1 MKTSL
6 QESETKYR
14 IVSENTYDWGYWIS
28 PEKTFIYLSPSCKRI
43 TGYDADE
50 FLADPNLMYSI
61 IHPEDQPLF
70 LSHRAEAEKQF
81 QSDEIEF
88 RIIRND
94 GTVRWI
100 GHICQ
105 PVFDN
110 EGNFLGTRASNR
122 DVTKRKLAEQELQ
135 KGEEKYRT
143 VADFTYDWEDWLNP
157 SGKYLYISPSCERI
171 TGYRRDEFMDTDLVI
186 KITHPEDRETVKIHF
201 HEELNGSIGIH
212 HMEFRIITRSGDER
226 WLSHYCQPVYGNN
239 GRFLGRRGSN
249 RDITGRK
256 KAEEELKRSN
266 ADLQQFAFAASHDLQ
281 EPLRGIESF
290 IRLLENRYKGRLDEK
305 ADEFID
311 FIIDDVK
318 RMQVLI
324 KDLLEYSRLSA
335 KDKVISPAN
344 CSVILEQALNNL
356 RSAIGESNA
365 AVTYDSLPVV
375 MGDEAQLIR
384 LFQNLIGNAIKFRSR
399 EPLKVHISAR
409 REGNEWLFSVRDTGI
424 GIDPKQVERIFVIFQ
439 RLHARQEYPGT
450 GIGLAVCKRIVE
462 RHGGRIWVESELGKG
477 SAFFFTVPDRQRNLL
492 NA

>member
-1 MKTSL
+1 MI
-6 QESETKYR
+6 R
-14 IVSENTYDWGYWIS
+14 VSS
-28 PEKTFIYLSPSCKRI
+28 YLPI
-43 TGYDADE
+43 LPLT
-50 FLADPNLMYSI
+50 MYSDS
-61 IHPEDQPLF
+61 E
-70 LSHRAEAEKQF
+70 
-81 QSDEIEF
+81 
-88 RIIRND
+88 
-94 GTVRWI
+94 
-100 GHICQ
+100 
-105 PVFDN
+105 
-110 EGNFLGTRASNR
+110 
-122 DVTKRKLAEQELQ
+122 
-135 KGEEKYRT
+135 
-143 VADFTYDWEDWLNP
+143 
-157 SGKYLYISPSCERI
+157 
-171 TGYRRDEFMDTDLVI
+171 LVI
-186 KITHPEDRETVKIHF
+186 KITHPEDRETVKKHF
-201 HEELNGSIGIH
+201 HEELNGSSEIH
-212 HMEFRIITRSGDER
+212 HMEFRIITRNGDER
-226 WLSHYCQPVYGNN
+226 WLSHYCQPVYDNN
-239 GRFLGRRGSN
+239 GTFLGRRGSN

-290 IRLLENRYKGRLDEK
+290 IRLLEKRYKGRLDEK

-399 EPLKVHISAR
+399 ELLKVHISAR

-424 GIDPKQVERIFVIFQ
+424 GIDPNQAERIFVIFQ
-439 RLHARQEYPGT
+439 RLHAIQEYPGT

-462 RHGGRIWVESELGKG
+462 RHGGRIWAESEPGKG
-477 SAFFFTVPDRQRNLL
+477 STFFFTVPDQQRNL
-492 NA
+492 